1 MIFTFVDSCKMTV
14 LSEKKQAPMVQLKPL
29 KGLVALRC
37 DNKQSSQLKRIRG
50 LGKHFVAVR
59 LVGRTEIYKRH
70 PSKVL
75 GTGMDVIVVNNFG
88 AKKIRLEYMQEQLVT
103 IGPETVAIQSVNFDY
118 ETKSVDL
125 RICTQAKAPK
135 GEALIIEYGDA
146 SADQ

>member
-1 MIFTFVDSCKMTV
+1 
-14 LSEKKQAPMVQLKPL
+14 
-29 KGLVALRC
+29 
-37 DNKQSSQLKRIRG
+37 
-50 LGKHFVAVR
+50 
-59 LVGRTEIYKRH
+59 
-70 PSKVL
+70 
-75 GTGMDVIVVNNFG
+75 MDVIVVNNFG